1 MNTGPKVAL
10 GIALG
15 FVIAFAGTFLDL
27 LLGVPL
33 ISLPGTI
40 LVGILNTAE
49 RGRAIGVIFLTDWC
63 FYAAL
68 LYLFLG
74 RKRSA
79 PPAPSSPPAA

>member
-1 MNTGPKVAL
+1 MNTGPRVAL
-10 GIALG
+10 GIVLG

-33 ISLPGTI
+33 FSLPGTI
-40 LVGILNTAE
+40 LVGILDTAE

-68 LYLFLG
+68 LYFFLG

-79 PPAPSSPPAA
+79 PPASPTPPAA